1 MREPVA
7 PRGFRRIPR
16 LSPFNAL
23 VGPLYQRLEAGEEL
37 SIGMH
42 IQAKHTNSLGI
53 CHGGVLATLA
63 DLALGY
69 AMHAKSA
76 GGSPY
81 VTAHLAVDYAGAAR
95 VGDWVQSSV
104 EIQRL
109 GARLAFAN
117 GYLLAAGRR
126 IVRASAIFARAQ
138 RARRPPRLPE

>member
-1 MREPVA
+1 MKIPK
-7 PRGFRRIPR
+7 GFQPIPR

-23 VGPLYQRLEAGEEL
+23 VGPLYQKRRRGAELAVGLRIGE
-37 SIGMH
+37 
-42 IQAKHTNSLGI
+42 KHTNSRGI

-69 AMHAKSA
+69 AMHVKSEGKA
-76 GGSPY
+76 AF

-95 VGDWVQSSV
+95 VGDWIESEV

-117 GYLLAAGRR
+117 CYLVSGARR
-126 IVRASAIFARAQ
+126 IVRASAIFARSDPQA
-138 RARRPPRLPE
+138 